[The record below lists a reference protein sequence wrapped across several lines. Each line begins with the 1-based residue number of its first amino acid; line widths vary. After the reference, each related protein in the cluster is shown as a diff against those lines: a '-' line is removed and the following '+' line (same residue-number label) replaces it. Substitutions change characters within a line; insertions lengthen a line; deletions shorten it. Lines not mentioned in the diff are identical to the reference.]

1 MSTALLAGIA
11 GLALLDALN
20 PATIAGVALLLLS
33 PLRKPLAAAAL
44 FAAGAFTAVLA
55 LGVVLF
61 LGAGYA
67 ADAVTDAM
75 TWLRRGALLL
85 GACTLVVGALRRL
98 RARTR
103 PAITLPRWIS
113 PWTAAPLGVVVTGA
127 DLPNA
132 FPYFIAVERLVT
144 ADIAAGQALPVL
156 VGYAL
161 VYCLPCLVLI
171 VAGAA
176 AGDRVRR
183 RLDGVYSRLGA
194 EKALPASPLVALLW
208 LGLASCLVALVFLW

>member
-33 PLRKPLAAAAL
+33 PLRRPLAAAAL
-44 FAAGAFTAVLA
+44 FAVGAFTAVFA

-85 GACTLVVGALRRL
+85 GACTLVVAGVRRL
-98 RARTR
+98 RPRTR
-103 PAITLPRWIS
+103 PAVALPRWIS
-113 PWTAAPLGVVVTGA
+113 PWTAAPLGVVMTGA

-144 ADIAAGQALPVL
+144 ADITVGQALLVL
-156 VGYAL
+156 SGYAL
-161 VYCLPCLVLI
+161 LYCLPCLVLI
-171 VAGAA
+171 AAGAA
-176 AGDRVRR
+176 AGNRVRR

-194 EKALPASPLVALLW
+194 EKALPANPLVALLW
-208 LGLASCLVALVFLW
+208 LGLASSLAVLAFLW